1 MGHPKSHPAH
11 CVVWTDPSADLPDA
25 LARVLLARG
34 LDPVHTRSPHNA
46 LAEVC
51 LAEHAGRRAV
61 LILADAP
68 DPERV
73 LAAAERFAPGAVVW
87 IYQPGANPPL
97 RPIVQITGPA
107 SVRTAQ
113 ADRDES
119 RNGHHEEPKSPP
131 PPPEPMRPV
140 RETTLKPVPAPAD
153 PIRTDR
159 PLSARDILDDDELEM
174 LLAGEKAMEDDPR

>member
-11 CVVWTDPSADLPDA
+11 CVVWTEPSADLPDA
-25 LARVLLARG
+25 LARVLRVRG
-34 LDPVHTRSPHNA
+34 LDPVHTRSPHQA
-46 LAEVC
+46 LAELC
-51 LAEHAGRRAV
+51 LAEHTGRRAV
-61 LILADAP
+61 LILSDAP

-97 RPIVQITGPA
+97 RPIVQMAEPPPPSGP
-107 SVRTAQ
+107 Q
-113 ADRDES
+113 PPPDRAET
-119 RNGHHEEPKSPP
+119 RNGWHEEPKA
-131 PPPEPMRPV
+131 PPEPMRPV